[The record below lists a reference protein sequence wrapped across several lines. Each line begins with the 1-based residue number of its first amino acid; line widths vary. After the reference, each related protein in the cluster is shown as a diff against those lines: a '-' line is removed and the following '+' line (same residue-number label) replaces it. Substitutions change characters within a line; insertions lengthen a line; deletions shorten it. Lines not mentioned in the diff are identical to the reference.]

1 MQVSPFF
8 IFPTK
13 SSFFPQTS
21 LPTASILHI
30 IYPCNG
36 HIWQPL
42 CLASSL
48 QYLLLSRIKRDSF
61 LFNSFPISA
70 LKGSQFREE
79 GRKEGRKE
87 GKSVWIQ
94 ICTVAYCGHSFK
106 AFFLFNVI
114 FLLFSFPF
122 FIFFPSS

>member
-1 MQVSPFF
+1 MHFLSDFYAIFPFF
-8 IFPTK
+8 IFPSK

-21 LPTASILHI
+21 LPTASNLHN

-79 GRKEGRKE
+79 GRKEERKE
-87 GKSVWIQ
+87 FKSVLLR
-94 ICTVAYCGHSFK
+94 TVDIAVEYQHR
-106 AFFLFNVI
+106 ALFNI
-114 FLLFSFPF
+114 SYIL
-122 FIFFPSS
+122 